1 MWLLY
6 YVKNHVSS
14 VYGGDGYER
23 YGGYIYI
30 YICILHLAIMMT
42 LKIVRYYTME
52 QNMENI
58 KQKLIVGSNRLIS

>member
-14 VYGGDGYER
+14 IYGGDGYER

-30 YICILHLAIMMT
+30 YIYMYTSFSYNDDIKNCT
-42 LKIVRYYTME
+42 LLYDGPQYGKY
-52 QNMENI
+52 
-58 KQKLIVGSNRLIS
+58 